1 MKVMVKKCLTDQRF
15 ILKII
20 TSYKIHN
27 FKRNYINSVNAPVS
41 CGQLSLLG
49 VTQSKRIL
57 VDPDGK
63 GINDVP
69 IQVSIKTVTE
79 IQDDSKRHLLELSWP
94 IQRLGIKSFCF
105 RNKTI
110 LFLKIE
116 SRVNWLHI
124 FAWYKIFGIGTMCKS
139 IFGHTKKIE

>member
-1 MKVMVKKCLTDQRF
+1 MPVNLWWVEHLLTDFFIKIRFSCYRSPVIKTLEWHFFNLVSVSSMFWLQKNLILMKEMVKKCSTDQRF
-15 ILKII
+15 ILKLI
-20 TSYKIHN
+20 TSYKIHT

-69 IQVSIKTVTE
+69 IQVSIKTVIE
-79 IQDDSKRHLLELSWP
+79 I
-94 IQRLGIKSFCF
+94 
-105 RNKTI
+105 
-110 LFLKIE
+110 
-116 SRVNWLHI
+116 
-124 FAWYKIFGIGTMCKS
+124 
-139 IFGHTKKIE
+139 